1 MNNFLEHVPVLLHE
15 ILENLKKY
23 KITNGIIVDATFGLG
38 GYSTAILENTNCDVY
53 GFDRD
58 PEVLNYANKLKV
70 KYKNRFKFF
79 QKKFSEINDILSQ
92 PIYSEK
98 KIRAMIFDLGVSNLQ
113 LTKKN
118 RGFSFKLNGPLDM
131 RMSKDGI
138 KAFEVINN
146 YSAEK
151 LSNIFYKFGDEI
163 FSKRIARKIVKLR
176 ETTPIT
182 STLEL
187 ADIIRKSIP
196 GKKKKIDKATKS
208 FQAIRMYIND
218 EITELNKG
226 LIASEKFLSCGGIL
240 CVVSFH
246 SLEDRIVK
254 NFLNECQGKSK
265 LFISKFLPPSN
276 VSKNSFE
283 IITKKPILPSI
294 SEVKINHKARSAKL
308 RIAKRTGFSAVSKS
322 EVAAW

>member
-1 MNNFLEHVPVLLHE
+1 MNNFLEHVPVLLDE
-15 ILENLKKY
+15 ILENLKKF
-23 KITNGIIVDATFGLG
+23 KITNGVIVDATFGLG
-38 GYSTAILENTNCDVY
+38 GYSNAILENTNCDVY

-58 PEVLNYANKLKV
+58 PEVSKYANKLKE

-79 QKKFSEINDILSQ
+79 QKKFSEINDMLSE
-92 PIYSEK
+92 PNHYRK

-118 RGFSFKLNGPLDM
+118 RGFSFKLDGPLDM
-131 RMSKDGI
+131 RMSKEGI

-146 YSAEK
+146 YSAEM
-151 LSNIFYKFGDEI
+151 LSNIFYNFGDEV
-163 FSKRIARKIVKLR
+163 FSRRIARNIVKFR
-176 ETTPIT
+176 GVTPIT

-208 FQAIRMYIND
+208 FQAIRMFIND

-226 LIASEKFLSCGGIL
+226 LIASEKFLTYGGIL

-246 SLEDRIVK
+246 SKEDRIVK

-265 LFISKFLPPSN
+265 LGI
-276 VSKNSFE
+276 
-283 IITKKPILPSI
+283 
-294 SEVKINHKARSAKL
+294 
-308 RIAKRTGFSAVSKS
+308 
-322 EVAAW
+322 